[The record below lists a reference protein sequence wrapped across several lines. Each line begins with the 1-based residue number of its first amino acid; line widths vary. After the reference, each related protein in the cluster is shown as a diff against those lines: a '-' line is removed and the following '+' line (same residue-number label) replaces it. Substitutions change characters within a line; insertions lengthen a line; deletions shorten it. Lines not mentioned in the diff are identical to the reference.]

1 MASPPMSG
9 WRLNRLR
16 HENRILRQECARR
29 VWTTKKR
36 SHWGSDWPAPHFQ
49 GTRQIRV
56 ILYAREDC
64 NR

>member
-9 WRLNRLR
+9 WSSIVYAT
-16 HENRILRQECARR
+16 RIVSCAKCARQ

-36 SHWGSDWPAPHFQ
+36 SRWGSDWPAPHFQ
-49 GTRQIRV
+49 GTRQFRL
-56 ILYAREDC
+56 ILYAREDR